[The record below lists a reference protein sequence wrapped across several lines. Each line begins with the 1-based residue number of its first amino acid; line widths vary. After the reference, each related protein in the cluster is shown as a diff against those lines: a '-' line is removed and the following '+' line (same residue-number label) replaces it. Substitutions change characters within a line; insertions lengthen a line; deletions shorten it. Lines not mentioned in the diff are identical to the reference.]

1 MIDIRELTKDWCGTA
16 ILDGITAHIGRNEKI
31 GLIGRNGAGK
41 TTLLRILTGDDADY
55 SGTVARAG
63 DVRIGFVPQRIPDFA
78 GTALD
83 FIVEP
88 FAAMRAELAEL
99 ENEMERAQGKALEK
113 ALARYGTLRAEY
125 DALGGDIAEESA
137 QRFLA
142 SLGLETSTDVDV
154 GKLSGGERNAL
165 ALARAALTRPELLVL
180 DEPGNHLDIWGLA
193 WLEDFIQEYRGTV
206 LVVSHNRY
214 LLDRTVSRVIE
225 ISRGQATEFSGNY
238 SVWRMEKLRRAVSG
252 EMAWRAGRKKLDRLE
267 EVVRRFEEIART
279 HPDPKWGKRLR
290 ARKTQLEKA
299 ETNAAERPAGRE
311 TGPDIRFD
319 NVGSKADIALKIVA
333 LTCAYGE
340 RVLLDDVSLLV
351 RTGERVAIV
360 GANGTGKTTLLEAIR
375 TAGAPDGTAIRT
387 GPSMRIAFC
396 SQHGETVLRHR
407 TVLDACLAAG
417 SKNADDAGKALAQ
430 FLFPRESLAQEVTSL
445 SGGEINRLQ
454 LALAVIGKANFLILD
469 EPTNHLDIESCEAV
483 EDALA
488 EFTGTILVVS
498 HDRYFL
504 DRVATRIVEIDDRHL
519 VSYEGNFS
527 EFWFTRYGADYR
539 RPFGIG
545 SGDTGSRGKEI
556 NAAKKTAS
564 DAGKSTTRE
573 QEGNAAIERR
583 IIALETERDRL
594 EKQLENERAE
604 GRLDKARATG
614 NRLASTA
621 KQIEEL
627 YEAWG

>member
-41 TTLLRILTGDDADY
+41 TTLLRILVGDDADY
-55 SGTVARAG
+55 SGTIARSG
-63 DVRIGFVPQRIPDFA
+63 DVRVGFVPQRFPDFA

-83 FIVEP
+83 FVVEP
-88 FAAMRAELAEL
+88 FTAMRRELADL
-99 ENEMERAQGKALEK
+99 ENDMERAQGKALEK
-113 ALARYGTLRAEY
+113 ALERYGTLRAEY
-125 DALGGDIAEESA
+125 DTLGGDLAEEIA
-137 QRFLA
+137 RRFLA
-142 SLGLETSTDVDV
+142 SLGLEAGTNVDV

-165 ALARAALTRPELLVL
+165 ALARAALTRPDLLVL

-193 WLEDFIQEYRGTV
+193 WLEDFIREYRGTV

-214 LLDRTVSRVIE
+214 LLDRTVSHIIE
-225 ISRGQATEFSGNY
+225 ISRGKATEFSGNY
-238 SVWRMEKLRRAVSG
+238 SSWRMEKLRRAVSG
-252 EMAWRAGRKKLDRLE
+252 EMTWRADRKKLDRLE
-267 EVVRRFEEIART
+267 EIARA

-299 ETNAAERPAGRE
+299 EANAAERPAGRE
-311 TGPDIRFD
+311 AGPDIRFD
-319 NVGSKADIALKIVA
+319 NEGSKADIALKIVA
-333 LTCAYGE
+333 LTCAYGD
-340 RVLLDDVSLLV
+340 RILLDDVSLLV

-360 GANGTGKTTLLEAIR
+360 GANGTGKTTLIEAIR
-375 TAGAPDGTAIRT
+375 TAGAPDGTVIRT
-387 GPSMRIAFC
+387 GPSMKIAFC
-396 SQHGETVLRHR
+396 SQHGETVLRYR

-417 SKNADDAGKALAQ
+417 SKNADEAGRALAQ
-430 FLFPRESLAQEVTSL
+430 FLFPRESLAQEVASL

-454 LALAVIGKANFLILD
+454 LALAVIAKANFLILD
-469 EPTNHLDIESCEAV
+469 EPTNHLDIESCETV

-488 EFTGTILVVS
+488 EFAGTILVVS

-519 VSYEGNFS
+519 VSYDGNFS

-545 SGDTGSRGKEI
+545 SGDAGSRGREI

-564 DAGKSTTRE
+564 GAGKSTTRE

-583 IIALETERDRL
+583 IIALEAERDRL

-604 GRLDKARATG
+604 GRLDRARATG

-621 KQIEEL
+621 KQIEKL